1 MMDRSE
7 SAYHRWSR
15 ANELAKER
23 EAELKR
29 AWAEFFERRS
39 LAPPSDELI
48 AEAARVRA
56 TANELLHEA
65 IRARNEQN

>member
-7 SAYHRWSR
+7 SAYHRWSH
-15 ANELAKER
+15 ANELAKEV
-23 EAELKR
+23 EAELKK
-29 AWAEFFERRS
+29 AWAEFFDRRS

-48 AEAARVRA
+48 AEAASLRA

-65 IRARNEQN
+65 IRARKEPN